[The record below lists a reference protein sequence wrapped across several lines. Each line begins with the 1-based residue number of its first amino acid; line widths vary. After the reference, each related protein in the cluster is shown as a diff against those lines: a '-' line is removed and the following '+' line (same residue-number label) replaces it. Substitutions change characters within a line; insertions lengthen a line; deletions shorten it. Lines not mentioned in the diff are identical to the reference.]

1 MRDESVRQK
10 ERAREK
16 QEGAQHDYSVHRE
29 NLSCAALQTRQAISQ
44 AEPAMQALT
53 CKLEVKAKADRDW
66 IERKLASFSGR
77 GSSERIFGV
86 LVHLYM

>member
-1 MRDESVRQK
+1 MRSCRLFAEIRYHRPDVLEEIELSALNVGVTSCDAGVTMRDESVRQK

-53 CKLEVKAKADRDW
+53 
-66 IERKLASFSGR
+66 
-77 GSSERIFGV
+77 
-86 LVHLYM
+86 